1 MKNFIERNKRK
12 ILFIIFYSGL
22 FLLGLEIY
30 NLIDSGLDQ
39 SKNTYIQISGL
50 IAYSLLTI
58 GCFLELYIFKKN
70 K

>member
-50 IAYSLLTI
+50 IAYLLLTI

>member
-1 MKNFIERNKRK
+1 MKNFIEKNKRK

-22 FLLGLEIY
+22 FLLGLEIF
-30 NLIDSGLDQ
+30 NLMDSGIDH

-58 GCFLELYIFKKN
+58 GCFLELYIFKK
-70 K
+70 KK